1 MEHIALRVS
10 PRGKLTK
17 GELRQERKKGRLP
30 AQIYGK
36 GIEPISVFLEGKE
49 FTNVAKRI
57 TESMI
62 IDLDLE
68 GKRFA
73 ALLKEIQ
80 KETISGDILHID
92 FNLLRY
98 DRKIRVRV
106 PLHLNGTAK
115 GVKDG
120 GILEHSI
127 HEIEVECDSDH
138 LPEKIEV
145 DITDLEANHALH
157 LREIALPEGVKLITN
172 PDTVFA
178 IIKFAHG
185 EPENPSEVE
194 AEAVEEAVAPT
205 EQESAET
212 TSEAVHK

>member
-127 HEIEVECDSDH
+127 HEIEVECDADN

-185 EPENPSEVE
+185 EPEKALEPE
-194 AEAVEEAVAPT
+194 AEEAGEAVAPT

>member
-92 FNLLRY
+92 FNLLRH

>member
-1 MEHIALRVS
+1 
-10 PRGKLTK
+10 
-17 GELRQERKKGRLP
+17 
-30 AQIYGK
+30 
-36 GIEPISVFLEGKE
+36 
-49 FTNVAKRI
+49 
-57 TESMI
+57 MI

-92 FNLLRY
+92 FNLLRH

-157 LREIALPEGVKLITN
+157 LREIAT
-172 PDTVFA
+172 
-178 IIKFAHG
+178 
-185 EPENPSEVE
+185 
-194 AEAVEEAVAPT
+194 
-205 EQESAET
+205 
-212 TSEAVHK
+212 

>member
-92 FNLLRY
+92 FNLLRH

-157 LREIALPEGVKLITN
+157 LIEIALPEGVKLITN

>member
-17 GELRQERKKGRLP
+17 GELRQERKKCRLP

-92 FNLLRY
+92 FNLLRH

>member
-127 HEIEVECDSDH
+127 HEIEVECDSDN

-185 EPENPSEVE
+185 EPEKPSEVE

>member
-1 MEHIALRVS
+1 
-10 PRGKLTK
+10 
-17 GELRQERKKGRLP
+17 
-30 AQIYGK
+30 
-36 GIEPISVFLEGKE
+36 
-49 FTNVAKRI
+49 
-57 TESMI
+57 MI

-92 FNLLRY
+92 FNLLRH

>member
-49 FTNVAKRI
+49 FANVAKRV
-57 TESMI
+57 TESRI

-68 GKRFA
+68 GKKFA
-73 ALLKEIQ
+73 TLLKEIQ
-80 KETISGDILHID
+80 KETISGNVIHID
-92 FNLLRY
+92 FNLVRH
-98 DRKIRVRV
+98 DRNIHVRV
-106 PLHLNGTAK
+106 PLHLNGVAK

-157 LREIALPEGVKLITN
+157 LKEVALPEGVKLVTN

-185 EPENPSEVE
+185 EPEKALEPE
-194 AEAVEEAVAPT
+194 AEEAGEAVASS